1 MGKKLS
7 DAIAFIEELSGE
19 KLTPE
24 EIEELR
30 GTMCDD
36 QHQRLNSNG
45 TWHH

>member
-1 MGKKLS
+1 MGKTLG

-30 GTMCDD
+30 RTMCDD
-36 QHQRLNSNG
+36 EHRRLNS
-45 TWHH
+45 